1 MYAWSSINNTKKADE
16 TIYLRRVI
24 GRFSLSFKIHRNYIT
39 RNLEYH
45 K

>member
-24 GRFSLSFKIHRNYIT
+24 GRFSLSARSCN
-39 RNLEYH
+39 RCEGGCPVAEV
-45 K
+45 